1 MRDLFCTAK
10 NIKTILKRL
19 VVAVAILHSSLFVL
33 NSQAATLEGKV
44 SKVSDGDTLW
54 VNVQLENGVRV
65 GERREKIRLDRIDA
79 PESDQEY
86 GKESAAYLRELILGR
101 DVKVEYEKR
110 DRYGRVVGLVYLGG
124 KDVNLEMVA
133 TGNAWHYA
141 YFDKTL
147 AYAEAQKSAREGRL
161 GLWKYPNPVNPR
173 EWRKRKK

>member
-19 VVAVAILHSSLFVL
+19 VVAAAILHSSLFIL

-44 SKVSDGDTLW
+44 TKVSDGDTIW
-54 VNVQLENGVRV
+54 VGRV
-65 GERREKIRLDRIDA
+65 KIRLDRIDA

-86 GKESAAYLRELILGR
+86 GKESAKHLRDLILGK

-133 TGNAWHYA
+133 TGNAWHYSH
-141 YFDKTL
+141 FDKTP
-147 AYAEAQKSAREGRL
+147 AYAEAQKSAREQNL
-161 GLWKYPNPVNPR
+161 GLWENPNPINPF
-173 EWRKRKK
+173 EWRKMKR